1 MKVIVEIFKADF
13 FCSLRPYRLVC
24 SDSNALFVC
33 FYRQNNTFV
42 ASNSTWLQSNRCGY
56 YYQSTGKSN
65 TCKQILV
72 ISFSASQ
79 ARAPDD
85 VIYVV
90 NKTYRNVQLYQLL
103 YIFFC
108 QENIVQSHDTL
119 TCINHVAYL
128 PSARYVSR
136 QESAQVLM
144 YQSCNREFPTALV
157 SLAASLILV
166 IDSISIR
173 FFINTLLPSV
183 Y

>member
-1 MKVIVEIFKADF
+1 MVA
-13 FCSLRPYRLVC
+13 
-24 SDSNALFVC
+24 SDLTDQYAPIPILSLFV
-33 FYRQNNTFV
+33 
-42 ASNSTWLQSNRCGY
+42 STVRIMRLSPLIVHGFNQIDADI
-56 YYQSTGKSN
+56 YYQSTGKKN

-173 FFINTLLPSV
+173 FFINTLLPSMC
-183 Y
+183 